1 MRIVKDIGKKRGIM
15 YFMMVVITY
24 LAWVGSFQKT
34 IAAIWL
40 NRQLTQA
47 KQADAAPDAGFRQL
61 ERKHIFYQQVL
72 KGYQVRNQD
81 RENRLWQSVSGLAIF
96 SEVDISY
103 DQGKAMAEP
112 DTLAIMKGTVSD
124 RFRFRGQYQRILS
137 LLDTIEKSKGI
148 GRLSEVS
155 ITIPKQDTGVAPSDQ
170 LDVALK
176 LSGILH

>member
-1 MRIVKDIGKKRGIM
+1 MRILNDIGKKKVIM
-15 YFMMVVITY
+15 YLMMLLVIY

-47 KQADAAPDAGFRQL
+47 QQADAEPDAGFRQL
-61 ERKHIFYQQVL
+61 ARKHTFYQQVL

-81 RENRLWQSVSGLAIF
+81 RENRLWQSVSGLAIY

-103 DQGKAMAEP
+103 DKQKVIAET
-112 DTLAIMKGTVSD
+112 DTIAIMKGTVYD
-124 RFRFRGQYQRILS
+124 RFRFRGQYRRLLS

-155 ITIPKQDTGVAPSDQ
+155 ITLPKQDTGVAPSDQ
-170 LDVALK
+170 LDMALK
-176 LSGILH
+176 LSGVLH

>member
-1 MRIVKDIGKKRGIM
+1 MKILYNVGKKRGIM
-15 YFMMVVITY
+15 YFMMLMVTY

-34 IAAIWL
+34 IDAFWL

-47 KQADAAPDAGFRQL
+47 QQADAEPDAGFRQL
-61 ERKHIFYQQVL
+61 TKKHTFYQQVL

-96 SEVDISY
+96 NEVDISY
-103 DQGKAMAEP
+103 DQEKAKSET
-112 DTLAIMKGTVSD
+112 DTVALMKGTISD
-124 RFRFRGQYQRILS
+124 RFYFRGTYHHIVS

-155 ITIPKQDTGVAPSDQ
+155 ITLPKQDTGTAPSDQ

-176 LSGILH
+176 FSGILH